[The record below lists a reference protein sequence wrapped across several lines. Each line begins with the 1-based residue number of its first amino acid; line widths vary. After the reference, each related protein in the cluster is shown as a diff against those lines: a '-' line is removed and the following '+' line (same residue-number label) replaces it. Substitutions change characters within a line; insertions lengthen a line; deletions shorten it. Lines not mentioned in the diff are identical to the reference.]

1 MGRRQAGWR
10 RLSDLPA
17 IVRFCFSQRVCYDSA
32 AWGTICSMMSP
43 PYTEVRFTLP
53 YSLPFEGEFDFDWA
67 GDSFSV
73 KIENKQVFDER
84 SEAVTG
90 LKFATSGGGSVTIF
104 GPTGL
109 SHL

>member
-1 MGRRQAGWR
+1 
-10 RLSDLPA
+10 
-17 IVRFCFSQRVCYDSA
+17 
-32 AWGTICSMMSP
+32 MSP

-90 LKFATSGGGSVTIF
+90 LGPKKKHLSRSSIKIPLYSV
-104 GPTGL
+104 PSPAQSRVQSRL
-109 SHL
+109 VPSAL